1 MLKNTKKIIVVY
13 ESKYNNKHKKQTI
26 FLMIGGGIK
35 YHYFTVTNLSVLLQ
49 GNSSNHRGNFYCLN
63 CFNSYTTKNKLKD
76 HEEICNNHNSCNI
89 EIPD

>member
-35 YHYFTVTNLSVLLQ
+35 YHYFTVTNLSVLL
-49 GNSSNHRGNFYCLN
+49 
-63 CFNSYTTKNKLKD
+63 
-76 HEEICNNHNSCNI
+76 
-89 EIPD
+89 